1 MNSLKS
7 KWRQAGNHL
16 DVLPQTARLL
26 WDCSKGWT
34 VAWAVGLAV
43 SGAIPILVI
52 RLSKNLIDG
61 LALLSRQQFSAK
73 AAEPVVLI
81 AALIGAASLIVELLQ
96 GGLEWL
102 RAMQAELLDERMSSL
117 AQQKAS
123 EVDLAFYETP
133 ACHDLIYRAQEE
145 ARNRPAILL
154 ENTGSLI
161 QNGVSLVMIG
171 WLVATYSVWL
181 ILVLALSAVPAF
193 VIVARYNWLSHQWWR
208 ETTVERRWIQYY
220 DQKFASEAAAPEM
233 RLFQLGLPFRAAYRN
248 LRSVLRRQRL
258 CLIERQTRDRMIAA
272 FASLA
277 VAGSAIGW
285 IGYRLLHGAASLGDL
300 TLFYQAFLG
309 GGALV
314 RQLTG
319 SIGQAF
325 SSVLHL
331 ADFFR
336 FLDTKP
342 AITDSAQPVAAP
354 AAIFDGV
361 RFEDVSFRYPG
372 AERLTLRNLKL
383 WIPAGRIVAIVGPN
397 GAGKSTL
404 VKLLCRFYDPTS
416 GRIAIDGVDLR
427 EMKLNDVRALSSVLF
442 QLPMAYDAPVRENIA
457 LGNLSSTSDAALRS
471 AAISAGADEVIAQLP
486 QGYNT
491 RLGKS
496 FPEGNELS
504 AGQWQRIAM
513 ARAFCRQAPLVL
525 LDEPTSFMDPW
536 AETDWFARLRHL
548 ARNRTTMVVTHRF
561 TIARRADLIHVM
573 NEGAVVESGTHDE
586 LLIHG
591 GFYARSWEEQL
602 TASELCEASS
612 VPAGAN

>member
-1 MNSLKS
+1 MSNWQS

-16 DVLPQTARLL
+16 YVLPQIGRLL
-26 WDCSKGWT
+26 WDSSKGWT
-34 VAWAVGLAV
+34 VAWAIASAV

-52 RLSKNLIDG
+52 RLSKSLIDG
-61 LALLSRQQFSAK
+61 LVLLSRLPFSAQ
-73 AAEPVVLI
+73 AAEPVLVI
-81 AALIGAASLIVELLQ
+81 AALIGGASLISELLQ

-102 RAMQAELLDERMSSL
+102 RAMQAELLGDRMSSL

-123 EVDLAFYETP
+123 EADLAFYETP

-154 ENTGSLI
+154 ENIGSLI

-181 ILVLALSAVPAF
+181 ILVLALSAIPAF

-233 RLFQLGLPFRAAYRN
+233 RLFRLGPPFSAAYQG

-258 CLIERQTRDRMIAA
+258 CLIERQTRDRMMAA

-277 VAGSAIGW
+277 VAGSAVGW

-300 TLFYQAFLG
+300 TLFYQAFVG

-325 SSVLHL
+325 SSILHL
-331 ADFFR
+331 GDFFR
-336 FLDTKP
+336 FLQTEP
-342 AITDSAQPVAAP
+342 AIMDPARPVAPP
-354 AAIFDGV
+354 AAIFEGV

-372 AERLTLRNLKL
+372 AERSTLRNLKL

-404 VKLLCRFYDPTS
+404 VKLLCRFYDPTA
-416 GRIAIDGVDLR
+416 GRIAVDGIDLR

-457 LGNLSSTSDAALRS
+457 VGSFDSTSDAALTS
-471 AAISAGADEVIAQLP
+471 AAIAAGADEVIAQLP
-486 QGYNT
+486 QGYDT

-536 AETDWFARLRHL
+536 AETDWFARLRNL
-548 ARNRTTMVVTHRF
+548 AQNRTAMVVTHRF

-586 LLIHG
+586 LLRRG

-602 TASELCEASS
+602 TASELREALT